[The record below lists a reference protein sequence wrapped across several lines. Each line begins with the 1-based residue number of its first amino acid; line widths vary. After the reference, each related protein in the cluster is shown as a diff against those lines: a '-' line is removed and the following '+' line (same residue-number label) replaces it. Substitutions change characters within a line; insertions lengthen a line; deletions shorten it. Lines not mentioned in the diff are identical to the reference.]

1 VINQAY
7 PQGKPWDKFNR
18 AKLFNGINDRELK
31 KTMLSA
37 GFLEVNKMNFSHAF
51 DCFIFH
57 DVDLVPENELNLYR
71 CNPSYP
77 KRFVWSRELNNYR

>member
-37 GFLEVNKMNFSHAF
+37 GFLEVN
-51 DCFIFH
+51 
-57 DVDLVPENELNLYR
+57 
-71 CNPSYP
+71 
-77 KRFVWSRELNNYR
+77 